1 MKTLKI
7 PAYLSRR
14 IVGSLLG
21 LTTSLV
27 AAQNPPDLVG
37 EVTLL
42 IGQAQVI
49 LSLIHISEP
58 TRPY

>member
-27 AAQNPPDLVG
+27 AAQNPPELGGGSHLADRAG
-37 EVTLL
+37 A
-42 IGQAQVI
+42 GDR
-49 LSLIHISEP
+49 H
-58 TRPY
+58 R